1 MVDPAALGSA
11 GRMVRCARCSH
22 AWREQ
27 PEQDELAA
35 FDYRITP
42 TEARPIPPGSNLPVF
57 PSPPRSRAWI
67 GWLAA
72 AVVVLAVIG
81 GGVLERDRIVEYWP
95 PAERYYA
102 MVGLAEGIEQGSVF
116 ELRNVQQSTFVEDDR
131 TVVVITGEI
140 ANVSKQTLK
149 VPRVI
154 AQVFDKNNQVLKKWE
169 FMAVSAELGPGE
181 TTVFSDRFADPP
193 RGAVNLLVSLENG
206 V

>member
-1 MVDPAALGSA
+1 
-11 GRMVRCARCSH
+11 MVRCARCSH
-22 AWREQ
+22 AWMEQ
-27 PEQDELAA
+27 PAQDEPEP
-35 FDYRITP
+35 FDYRVTP
-42 TEARPIPPGSNLPVF
+42 TAARPIPPGSNLPVF
-57 PSPPRSRAWI
+57 PQQRRSRAWI

-72 AVVVLAVIG
+72 AVVVLAVAG
-81 GGVLERDRIVEYWP
+81 GGVLERDRIIAYWP

-102 MVGLAEGIEQGSVF
+102 MAGLVEAVEKGIVF

-140 ANVSKQTLK
+140 ANVSKKTLK
-149 VPRVI
+149 VPQVI

-169 FMAVSAELGPGE
+169 FTAVSAELGPGE

-193 RGAVNLLVSLENG
+193 RGAVNLLVSLKNG